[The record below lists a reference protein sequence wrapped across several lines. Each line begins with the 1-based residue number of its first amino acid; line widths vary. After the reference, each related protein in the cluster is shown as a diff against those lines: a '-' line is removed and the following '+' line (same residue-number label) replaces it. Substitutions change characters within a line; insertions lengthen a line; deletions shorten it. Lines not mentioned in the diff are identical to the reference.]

1 MGAAKD
7 AIFLAQIAPSG
18 AMTHSRN
25 NFKIEQASA
34 EYRLFTPL
42 KTARI
47 SGLKS

>member
-34 EYRLFTPL
+34 EYRLFTPPR
-42 KTARI
+42 TARI